1 MANKIQIKR
10 STTNAAPTGLANGEL
25 AYTSNGEILF
35 LGHPDGTTGSIAI
48 GGRRVPG
55 TLTANQALVANATSG
70 IDKVIVANLVPTA
83 IYANGSTGSAGQVL
97 VSGGQGYVY
106 WLTPEVAT
114 TYDLL
119 VVANTEANAGR
130 VRLDPSSGANDDVLF
145 VGAGGVTVSSNSTA
159 ILITGQNGDITAVTS
174 GDGLTG
180 GGTSGDVTLNVGAGA
195 GISVAADAVAVN
207 ANNGIIANSSGVFA
221 DAANGISVD
230 ASGINVLRGD
240 GTLTVNATGVYV
252 NTANLSV
259 ATSQLSGDVTLGSGT
274 SGNYVATITAGAGIS
289 GAGSAEGSTP
299 TIAVVANN
307 GITANSTGVFARAA
321 NGISVDASGINVTG
335 GNGLVSNT
343 TGVHVGAA
351 NGISVSADAVGVTTG
366 STLTVNAS
374 GIHVNSALSITD
386 LILSGNLDINGTL
399 TTVDTTNLSVT
410 DSIISLA
417 RGQTTANTLD
427 IGFYGTYGNAT
438 ATSYSGLFRDAT
450 DGVYRLFAGQIPEP
464 TTTVDTA
471 NVNFGYATLQ
481 SFLTAG
487 ALVANSSV
495 VNITANST
503 VSVALTANTLSL
515 TTALPA
521 TSGGTGQSTY
531 AVGDLL
537 VGGAGNTLAKLTV
550 GTDGKVLQSNGTAVV
565 YADLD
570 GGTF

>member
-1 MANKIQIKR
+1 MPNKIQIRR

-25 AYTSNGEILF
+25 AYSANGGVLF
-35 LGHPDGTTGSIAI
+35 IGSPADGATLAI
-48 GGRRVPG
+48 GGLRAPG
-55 TLTANQALVANATSG
+55 TLTANQALVANSTLG
-70 IDKVIVANLVPTA
+70 IDKVVVANLTPTQ
-83 IYANGSTGSAGQVL
+83 IFANSAVGSAGQVL
-97 VSGGQGYVY
+97 TSGAQGNVY
-106 WLTPEVAT
+106 WSTPVDVS
-114 TYDLL
+114 YDLL
-119 VVANTEANAGR
+119 TVANVSLGV
-130 VRLDPSSGANDDVLF
+130 VRLDPSSGTDDDIRF
-145 VGAGGVTVSSNSTA
+145 IGAGGVTVTSDGNGNVT
-159 ILITGQNGDITAVTS
+159 ITGATGDITAVTA

-180 GGTSGDVTLNVGAGA
+180 GGTSGDVTLNIGAGA

-259 ATSQLSGDVTLGSGT
+259 ATSQLSGDVALGTQT

-289 GAGSAEGSTP
+289 GSSLAEGGAP

-550 GTDGKVLQSNGTAVV
+550 GTDGKVLQSNGTAVI

>member
-1 MANKIQIKR
+1 MPNKIQIRR

-25 AYTSNGEILF
+25 AYSANGGVLF
-35 LGHPDGTTGSIAI
+35 IGSPADGATLAI
-48 GGRRVPG
+48 GGLRAPG
-55 TLTANQALVANATSG
+55 TLTANQALVANSTLG
-70 IDKVIVANLVPTA
+70 IDKVVVANLTPTQ
-83 IYANGSTGSAGQVL
+83 IFANSAVGSAGQVL
-97 VSGGQGYVY
+97 TSGAQGNVY
-106 WLTPEVAT
+106 WSTPVDVS
-114 TYDLL
+114 YDLL
-119 VVANTEANAGR
+119 TVANVSLGV
-130 VRLDPSSGANDDVLF
+130 VRLDPSSGTDDDIRF
-145 VGAGGVTVSSNSTA
+145 IGAGGVTVTSDGNGNVT
-159 ILITGQNGDITAVTS
+159 ITGATGDITAVTA

-180 GGTSGDVTLNVGAGA
+180 GGTSGDVTLNIGAGA

-259 ATSQLSGDVTLGSGT
+259 ATSQLSGDVALGTQT

-289 GAGSAEGSTP
+289 GSSSAEGGAP

-550 GTDGKVLQSNGTAVV
+550 GTDGKVLQSNGPAVI
-565 YADLD
+565 YAYLD

>member
-1 MANKIQIKR
+1 MPNKIQIRR

-25 AYTSNGEILF
+25 AYSANGGVLF
-35 LGHPDGTTGSIAI
+35 IGSPADGATLAI
-48 GGRRVPG
+48 GGLRAPG
-55 TLTANQALVANATSG
+55 TLTANQALVANSTLG
-70 IDKVIVANLVPTA
+70 IDKVVVANLTPTQ
-83 IYANGSTGSAGQVL
+83 IFANSAVGSAGQVL
-97 VSGGQGYVY
+97 TSGAQGNVY
-106 WLTPEVAT
+106 WSTPVDVS
-114 TYDLL
+114 YDLL
-119 VVANTEANAGR
+119 TVANVSLGV
-130 VRLDPSSGANDDVLF
+130 VRLDPSSGTDDDIRF
-145 VGAGGVTVSSNSTA
+145 IGAGGVTVTSDGNGNVT
-159 ILITGQNGDITAVTS
+159 ITGATGDITAVTA

-180 GGTSGDVTLNVGAGA
+180 GGTSGDVTLNIGAGA

-259 ATSQLSGDVTLGSGT
+259 ATSQLSGDVALGTQT

-289 GAGSAEGSTP
+289 GSSSAEGGTP

-417 RGQTTANTLD
+417 RGQTTASTLD
-427 IGFYGTYGNAT
+427 IGFYGTFGNAT
-438 ATSYSGLFRDAT
+438 TTSYSGLFRDAT
-450 DGVYRLFAGQIPEP
+450 DNVYKLFSGAIPEP

-471 NVNFGYATLQ
+471 NVNF
-481 SFLTAG
+481 
-487 ALVANSSV
+487 ALANLSI
-495 VNITANST
+495 N
-503 VSVALTANTLSL
+503 SL
-515 TTALPA
+515 TLTSALA
-521 TSGGTGQSTY
+521 AIYGGTGQSTY
-531 AVGDLL
+531 AAGDLL
-537 VGGAGNTLAKLTV
+537 VANTGNTLSKLSL
-550 GTDGKVLQSNGTAVV
+550 GTDGKVLQSNGTAVI

>member
-35 LGHPDGTTGSIAI
+35 LGHPDGSTGSIAI

-97 VSGGQGYVY
+97 ASNGTVAY
-106 WLTPEVAT
+106 WLTPDAST

-145 VGAGGVTVSSNSTA
+145 VGANGVTVSSNSTA
-159 ILITGQNGDITAVTS
+159 ILITGTSGDITAVTS

-259 ATSQLSGDVTLGSGT
+259 ATSQLSGDVALGTQT

-289 GAGSAEGSTP
+289 GSSSAEGGTP

-321 NGISVDASGINVTG
+321 NGVSVDGSGINVTG
-335 GNGLVSNT
+335 GNGLVANAS
-343 TGVHVGAA
+343 GVHVVGA
-351 NGISVSADAVGVTTG
+351 NGISVAADSVGVTTG
-366 STLTVNAS
+366 STLTVNAT
-374 GIHVNSALSITD
+374 GIHVNSTLSLTD
-386 LILSGNLDINGTL
+386 LTLSGNLDINGTL

-417 RGQTTANTLD
+417 RGQTTASTLD
-427 IGFYGTYGNAT
+427 IGFYGTFGNAT
-438 ATSYSGLFRDAT
+438 TTSYSGLFRDAT
-450 DGVYRLFAGQIPEP
+450 DNVYKLFSGAIPEP

-471 NVNFGYATLQ
+471 NANF
-481 SFLTAG
+481 
-487 ALVANSSV
+487 ALANLSI
-495 VNITANST
+495 N
-503 VSVALTANTLSL
+503 SL
-515 TTALPA
+515 TLTSALA
-521 TSGGTGQSTY
+521 AIYGGTGQSTY
-531 AVGDLL
+531 AAGDLL
-537 VGGAGNTLAKLTV
+537 VGAAGNTLNKLSL
-550 GTDGKVLQSNGTAVV
+550 GTDGKVLQSNGTAVI

>member
-97 VSGGQGYVY
+97 VSGAQGNVY

-259 ATSQLSGDVTLGSGT
+259 ATSQLSGDVALGTQT

-289 GAGSAEGSTP
+289 GSSSAEGGTP

-321 NGISVDASGINVTG
+321 NGVSVDASGINVTG
-335 GNGLVSNT
+335 GNGLVANA
-343 TGVHVGAA
+343 TGVHVVAA
-351 NGISVSADAVGVTTG
+351 NGISVAADSVGVTTG
-366 STLTVNAS
+366 STLTVNTT
-374 GIHVNSALSITD
+374 GIHVNTDLSITN
-386 LILSGNLDINGTL
+386 LTLSGNLDINGTL

-417 RGQTTANTLD
+417 RGNALNTLD
-427 IGFYGTYGNAT
+427 IGFYGTYNDGAT
-438 ATSYSGLFRDAT
+438 KYSGLFRDAT
-450 DGVYRLFAGQIPEP
+450 DGAYKLFAGQVPEP

-471 NVNFGYATLQ
+471 NSNF
-481 SFLTAG
+481 
-487 ALVANSSV
+487 ALANLSI
-495 VNITANST
+495 N
-503 VSVALTANTLSL
+503 SL
-515 TTALPA
+515 TLTSALA
-521 TSGGTGQSTY
+521 AIYGGTGQSTY
-531 AVGDLL
+531 AAGDLL
-537 VGGAGNTLAKLTV
+537 VANTGNTLSKLSL
-550 GTDGKVLQSNGTAVV
+550 GTDGKVLQSNGTAIV

>member
-35 LGHPDGTTGSIAI
+35 LGHPDGSTGSIAI

-97 VSGGQGYVY
+97 ASNGTVAY

-119 VVANTEANAGR
+119 TVANTGAG
-130 VRLDPSSGANDDVLF
+130 VIRLDPSTGANDDINF
-145 VGAGGVTVSSNSTA
+145 VGAGGVTVSSDGAGTVT
-159 ILITGQNGDITAVTS
+159 ITGTTGDITAVTA
-174 GDGLTG
+174 GNGLSG
-180 GGTSGDVTLNVGAGA
+180 GGTSGDVTL
-195 GISVAADAVAVN
+195 
-207 ANNGIIANSSGVFA
+207 
-221 DAANGISVD
+221 
-230 ASGINVLRGD
+230 NVLRGD

-259 ATSQLSGDVTLGSGT
+259 ATSQLSGDVALGSGT
-274 SGNYVATITAGAGIS
+274 SGDYVATITAGVGIS
-289 GAGSAEGSTP
+289 GSSNTEGGAA

-307 GITANSTGVFARAA
+307 GIIANSSGVFADAA
-321 NGISVDASGINVTG
+321 NGISVDASGINVVG
-335 GNGLVSNT
+335 GDGLVANA
-343 TGVHVGAA
+343 TGVHVVGA
-351 NGISVSADAVGVTTG
+351 NGISVAADSVGVTTG
-366 STLTVNAS
+366 STLTVNAT
-374 GIHVNSALSITD
+374 GIHVNTDLSITN
-386 LILSGNLDINGTL
+386 LTLSGNLDINGTL

-417 RGQTTANTLD
+417 RSNAVDTLD
-427 IGFYGTYGNAT
+427 IGFYGTFNDGAT
-438 ATSYSGLFRDAT
+438 KYSGLFRDAS
-450 DGVYRLFAGQIPEP
+450 DGVYKLFSGQIPEP

-471 NVNFGYATLQ
+471 NANF
-481 SFLTAG
+481 
-487 ALVANSSV
+487 ALANLSI
-495 VNITANST
+495 N
-503 VSVALTANTLSL
+503 SL
-515 TTALPA
+515 TLTSALA
-521 TSGGTGQSTY
+521 AIYGGTGQSTY
-531 AVGDLL
+531 AAGDLL
-537 VGGAGNTLAKLTV
+537 VGAANNTLSKLSL
-550 GTDGKVLQSNGTAVV
+550 GTDGKVLQSNGTAVI

>member
-35 LGHPDGTTGSIAI
+35 LGHPDGSTGSIAI

-97 VSGGQGYVY
+97 ASNGTVAY
-106 WLTPEVAT
+106 WLTPDVST

-145 VGAGGVTVSSNSTA
+145 VGANGVTVSSNSTA
-159 ILITGQNGDITAVTS
+159 ILITGTSGDITAVTS

-259 ATSQLSGDVTLGSGT
+259 ATSQLSGDVALGSGT

-289 GAGSAEGSTP
+289 GSSSSEGGTP

-307 GITANSTGVFARAA
+307 GIVANSSGTFVNAGDGLVANATGVHVVAA
-321 NGISVDASGINVTG
+321 NGISV
-335 GNGLVSNT
+335 
-343 TGVHVGAA
+343 AA
-351 NGISVSADAVGVTTG
+351 DSVGVTTG
-366 STLTVNAS
+366 STLTVNAT
-374 GIHVNSALSITD
+374 GIHVNSTLSLTD
-386 LILSGNLDINGTL
+386 LTLSGNLDINGTL

-417 RGQTTANTLD
+417 RGQTTASTLD
-427 IGFYGTYGNAT
+427 IGFYGTFGNAT
-438 ATSYSGLFRDAT
+438 TTSYSGLFRDAT
-450 DGVYRLFAGQIPEP
+450 DNVYKLFSGAIPEP

-471 NVNFGYATLQ
+471 NANF
-481 SFLTAG
+481 
-487 ALVANSSV
+487 ALANLSI
-495 VNITANST
+495 N
-503 VSVALTANTLSL
+503 SL
-515 TTALPA
+515 TLTSALA
-521 TSGGTGQSTY
+521 AIYGGTGQSTY
-531 AVGDLL
+531 AAGDLL
-537 VGGAGNTLAKLTV
+537 VGGAGNTLNKLSL
-550 GTDGKVLQSNGTAVV
+550 GTDGKVLQSNGTAVI